1 MLVATADVLNG
12 QVSVNSGGL
21 LHSLTISKPGVTTLV
36 QCRPV
41 AEDSNNN
48 SGPRG
53 SKPSGPTLLKA
64 GQRRAAGGGSLGVAA
79 LKNHHNASV
88 TQGMAPLPE
97 LLTSPQVPV
106 ATTSPLPN
114 GLPTT
119 LGPSKLFSSSNHSVV
134 PGSLESVHLAKGTR
148 NGSRPHQGRPDAG
161 ANIVASGAA
170 LQSSVTVPN
179 VPSAKQ
185 QLYHQ
190 VLAAS
195 QVQAQMMPATLK
207 LPLLLPNDERRHR
220 PQQQQL
226 KVPGGSLPT

>member
-1 MLVATADVLNG
+1 MV
-12 QVSVNSGGL
+12 
-21 LHSLTISKPGVTTLV
+21 I
-36 QCRPV
+36 
-41 AEDSNNN
+41 
-48 SGPRG
+48 
-53 SKPSGPTLLKA
+53 
-64 GQRRAAGGGSLGVAA
+64 AA
-79 LKNHHNASV
+79 LAATRLYVSFNSLKDIQILWPSDLVVLFHSAGHKNA
-88 TQGMAPLPE
+88 
-97 LLTSPQVPV
+97 
-106 ATTSPLPN
+106 
-114 GLPTT
+114 
-119 LGPSKLFSSSNHSVV
+119 
-134 PGSLESVHLAKGTR
+134 GTR

>member
-1 MLVATADVLNG
+1 MALLSVLA
-12 QVSVNSGGL
+12 Q
-21 LHSLTISKPGVTTLV
+21 
-36 QCRPV
+36 
-41 AEDSNNN
+41 
-48 SGPRG
+48 
-53 SKPSGPTLLKA
+53 
-64 GQRRAAGGGSLGVAA
+64 
-79 LKNHHNASV
+79 
-88 TQGMAPLPE
+88 E

-114 GLPTT
+114 GLPTM